1 VRFSE
6 AIRWFKVFQQRHGD
20 LQGVH
25 FKAEIVSLPCRAGS
39 GLSGISIT
47 GVNGMPRDTRSK
59 ATSRLWSIWML
70 GMLAALGVG
79 GSTRPAAAQTPPL
92 KLGVLTDMSSL
103 YADNGGQGSVVAAQ
117 MAVDDFGGTVLGRRV
132 EVISADHQNKAD
144 IGGAI
149 TRRWIDNENV
159 EVILDVPNSAVAL
172 AVQGITRDKKKVF
185 LATGAATSR
194 LTGDECS
201 QTGIHWTYDT
211 YALSQGTTKAVSK
224 LGVKNWYFLSADY
237 SLGAQLEADSR
248 KVIAAEGGQVVGSVK
263 HPINTPDFSSF
274 LLQAQSSGAD
284 AIALADAGGD
294 FINAVKQAGEFGVT
308 KTQKLVGLLVFIAD
322 IHSLGLQS
330 AQGLILSSAFYWDL
344 NDDSRAWS
352 KRFIEKTNKVPTMIH
367 AGTYGAVMHYLKS
380 VAAAGTVDGPAV
392 AAKMREM
399 PVNDFMTR
407 NGKIREDG
415 RLVRDMYLFKVKS
428 PEQSRYRFDYY
439 ELLAT
444 IPGNEAFK
452 PQEEGGCPLL
462 SKK

>member
-1 VRFSE
+1 
-6 AIRWFKVFQQRHGD
+6 
-20 LQGVH
+20 
-25 FKAEIVSLPCRAGS
+25 
-39 GLSGISIT
+39 
-47 GVNGMPRDTRSK
+47 M
-59 ATSRLWSIWML
+59 
-70 GMLAALGVG
+70 VG
-79 GSTRPAAAQTPPL
+79 GKRLGATILCLVAIVGLNRANAQATGPL

-103 YADNGGQGSVVAAQ
+103 YADNGGPGSVVAAQ
-117 MAVDDFGGTVLGRRV
+117 MAIDDFGGSVLGRKI
-132 EVISADHQNKAD
+132 ELIAADHQNKAD
-144 IGGAI
+144 VGGVIA
-149 TRRWIDNENV
+149 RRWIENENV
-159 EVILDVPNSAVAL
+159 EAILDVPNSAVAL
-172 AVQGITRDKKKVF
+172 AVQGITREKKKLF

-224 LGVKNWYFLSADY
+224 LGVKSWFFLSADY

-248 KVIAAEGGQVVGSVK
+248 KVIDAEGGKVVGSVK

-274 LLQAQSSGAD
+274 LLQAQSSKAE

-322 IHSLGLQS
+322 VNSLGLPS

-344 NDDSRAWS
+344 DDETRAWS
-352 KRFIEKTNKVPTMIH
+352 KRFIDKTNKVPTMIH
-367 AGTYGAVMHYLKS
+367 AGTYGAVMHYLKAA
-380 VAAAGTVDGPAV
+380 AAAGSVDGPTV
-392 AAKMREM
+392 ASKMREI
-399 PVNDFMTR
+399 PVNDFMTK

-415 RLVRDMYLFKVKS
+415 RLVRDMYLFRVKK
-428 PEQSRYRFDYY
+428 PEESKYRFDYY
-439 ELLAT
+439 QLLAT

-452 PQEEGGCPLL
+452 PQEEGGCPLV